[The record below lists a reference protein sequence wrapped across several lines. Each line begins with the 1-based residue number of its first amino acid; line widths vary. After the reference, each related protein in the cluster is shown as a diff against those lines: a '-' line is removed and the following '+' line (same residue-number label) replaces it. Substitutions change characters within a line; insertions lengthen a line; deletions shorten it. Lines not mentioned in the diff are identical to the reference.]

1 MSSGSNTDFSII
13 AGGEGNEIS
22 AGFPIGKW
30 NAILGGSGNTISASN
45 FGVIRNAII
54 GGESNEIGGV
64 GADNINSVIIG
75 GQSNIINGAASDSVI
90 IGMSGKTVGSGS
102 NKVYTPDLDI
112 EGTIKIV
119 DGTEQNGYVLTCDA
133 TGLGSWEPKS
143 LTNRRVRFVDATID
157 QNTNDLGG
165 HDIIFYSGGTGG
177 GTITLGTGNDAGNEI
192 ILMRFGDTVATTL
205 AGAGSTVNGSGTKA
219 LPTALYST
227 VRCIFDGT
235 DWYCTNETLL

>member
-13 AGGEGNEIS
+13 AGGESNEIS

-45 FGVIRNAII
+45 FGVIKNGII
-54 GGESNEIGGV
+54 GGEGNEIGGT
-64 GADNINSVIIG
+64 GAGNENCVIIG
-75 GQSNIINGAASDSVI
+75 GQNNSFVGAAVDSVI
-90 IGMSGKTVGSGS
+90 IGMSGKTVGTGV

-143 LTNRRVRFVDATID
+143 LTNRRVRFVDAQID
-157 QNTNDLGG
+157 PNTNDLGG
-165 HDIIFYSGGTGG
+165 SDIIFYSGGTGG

-192 ILMRFGDTVATTL
+192 ILIRFGDTVAATL
-205 AGAGSTVNGSGTKA
+205 AAAGTNINGSSTKP

-235 DWYCTNETLL
+235 EWYCTNETLL